1 MELYELKL
9 ISEGVDPDFL
19 DTINELGLNETV
31 GVGKSGMK
39 ANKLIYSADTKKAKE
54 LLRSGKK
61 ACKKGDYDSAIKDF
75 EDSVKILNR
84 LKDDANKIEDD
95 DSAGATLYALIW
107 CFLPPIGWI
116 HGAKTSS
123 NLEVALKD
131 DDFAKKV
138 VYDYKTGEVV
148 KKKDKDVVIDM
159 SDGSSG
165 KIREQTGGISRGN
178 AVGYF
183 DKLIRKVQECAAE
196 AKKAK
201 ASKD

>member
-19 DTINELGLNETV
+19 NTVNELGLNETV

-61 ACKKGDYDSAIKDF
+61 ACKTGDYNSAIKDF
-75 EDSVKILNR
+75 EESIKLLKK
-84 LKDDANKIEDD
+84 LKDEANNIEDD
-95 DSAGATLYALIW
+95 NAAGNTLYALIW
-107 CFLPPIGWI
+107 CFLPIIGLV
-116 HGAKTSS
+116 HMQKTIS

-131 DDFAKKV
+131 DDFARKV
-138 VYDYKTGEVV
+138 VYDYKSGEFI
-148 KKKDKDVVIDM
+148 KKKEKDVVIDM
-159 SDGSSG
+159 SDGSTG
-165 KIREQTGGISRGN
+165 KVREQTEGISRGN

-183 DKLIRKVQECAAE
+183 DKLIRKVQECIAE